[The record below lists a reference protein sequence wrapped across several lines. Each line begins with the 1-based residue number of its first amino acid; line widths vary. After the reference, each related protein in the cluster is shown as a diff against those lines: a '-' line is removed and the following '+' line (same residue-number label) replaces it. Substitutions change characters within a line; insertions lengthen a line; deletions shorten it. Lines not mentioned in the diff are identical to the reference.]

1 VIVVD
6 TNVISEPLRTH
17 HDARVRDWLNR
28 QAPETL
34 YLSAVTVAELMLGV
48 ELLPTGRRRD
58 DLRSAVESV
67 VSDRFAGRIL
77 DFDSGVA
84 MTYASMVADAR
95 TRGIAVSVADG
106 QIAATA
112 SHHGFAVATRDV
124 QPFEAV
130 GLNVINPWLAGDSE
144 ARP

>member
-1 VIVVD
+1 MIVVD
-6 TNVISEPLRTH
+6 TNVISEPLRSA
-17 HDARVRDWLNR
+17 HDEGVREWLNR

-34 YLSAVTVAELMLGV
+34 YLSAITVAELMLGV
-48 ELLPTGRRRD
+48 ELLPDGRRKD

-67 VSDRFAGRIL
+67 VADTFVGRVL

-84 MTYASMVADAR
+84 MTYASLVAHAR
-95 TRGIAVSVADG
+95 RQGIAVSVADG

-130 GLNVINPWLAGDSE
+130 GLTVINPWS
-144 ARP
+144 

>member
-6 TNVISEPLRTH
+6 TNVISEPLRSV
-17 HDARVRDWLNR
+17 HDERVREWLNR

-34 YLSAVTVAELMLGV
+34 YLSAITVAELMLGV
-48 ELLPTGRRRD
+48 ELLPDGRRKD
-58 DLRSAVESV
+58 ELRSVIESV
-67 VSDRFAGRIL
+67 VADTFVGRVL

-84 MTYASMVADAR
+84 MTYASLVAGAR
-95 TRGIAVSVADG
+95 GRGIAISVADG

-130 GLNVINPWLAGDSE
+130 GLAVINPWS
-144 ARP
+144 

>member
-1 VIVVD
+1 MIVVD
-6 TNVISEPLRTH
+6 TNVISEPLRSA
-17 HDARVRDWLNR
+17 HDERVRQWLNR

-34 YLSAVTVAELMLGV
+34 YLSAITVAELMLGV
-48 ELLPTGRRRD
+48 ELLPDGRRKD
-58 DLRSAVESV
+58 ELRSAVESV
-67 VSDRFAGRIL
+67 VADTFAGRIL

-84 MTYASMVADAR
+84 MTYASLVAGAR
-95 TRGIAVSVADG
+95 GQGITVSVADG

-130 GLNVINPWLAGDSE
+130 GLTVINPWS
-144 ARP
+144 

>member
-1 VIVVD
+1 MIVVD
-6 TNVISEPLRTH
+6 TNVISEPLRSA
-17 HDARVRDWLNR
+17 HDERVRQWLNR
-28 QAPETL
+28 PAPETL
-34 YLSAVTVAELMLGV
+34 YLSAITVAELMLGV
-48 ELLPTGRRRD
+48 ELLPDGRRKD

-67 VSDRFAGRIL
+67 VADTFAGRVL

-84 MTYASMVADAR
+84 MTYASLVAGAR
-95 TRGIAVSVADG
+95 GQGITVSVADG

-130 GLNVINPWLAGDSE
+130 GLTVINPWS
-144 ARP
+144 

>member
-1 VIVVD
+1 MIVVD
-6 TNVISEPLRTH
+6 TNVISEPLRSA
-17 HDARVRDWLNR
+17 HDERVRQWLNR

-34 YLSAVTVAELMLGV
+34 YLSAITVAELMLGV
-48 ELLPTGRRRD
+48 ELLPDGRRKD
-58 DLRSAVESV
+58 ELRSAVESV
-67 VSDRFAGRIL
+67 VADTFAGRLL

-84 MTYASMVADAR
+84 MTYASLVAGAR
-95 TRGIAVSVADG
+95 GQGITVSVADG

-130 GLNVINPWLAGDSE
+130 GLTVINPWS
-144 ARP
+144 